1 MQNTSVLL
9 RESIGKRS
17 FGRERENTTSRC
29 GRKNREGEDGGGKE
43 SVKEKTNENDFREVW
58 LPYVDD
64 ASRFV
69 KFRMIGQRQV
79 PVPLCSHVQL
89 ILISAGLLQFP
100 PNSIPADS

>member
-43 SVKEKTNENDFREVW
+43 SVKEKTNENDFREV
-58 LPYVDD
+58 
-64 ASRFV
+64 
-69 KFRMIGQRQV
+69 
-79 PVPLCSHVQL
+79 
-89 ILISAGLLQFP
+89 
-100 PNSIPADS
+100 